1 MSDYLFDREG
11 EPDPEI
17 ERLEAM
23 LAPMAYRGAP
33 PRLPRPARRAPAY
46 VVAAAAIAL
55 AAALVA
61 VLIGKPWRPRPPSGA
76 VAQWIDTGE
85 AAMRLDVGIGSVEL
99 AAHTRAR
106 FVAATRHEMQL
117 ERGTLTATIHAPP
130 RQFVVR
136 TPRAVVTD
144 LGCAFA
150 ITVDAAGRGSVVVS
164 EGRVAVAGGDA
175 REVVVG
181 AGARVELSEAGPG
194 AVSAPAADV
203 QEQQGTGNRKPE
215 TGNHRMAPS
224 GAGAHHHVS
233 KKHPAKQIAPPATHA
248 QPHASTPQKKDEA
261 PRIQHDALKDLKN
274 SVE

>member
-17 ERLEAM
+17 ARLEAM
-23 LAPMAYRGAP
+23 LAPMAYRGAA

-233 KKHPAKQIAPPATHA
+233 KKHPATQIAPPSATH
-248 QPHASTPQKKDEA
+248 PHVTTPQKKDEA